1 MTNLSYLSN
10 IRSIAIAIIAVF
22 VVDYAI
28 SIATHGFS
36 ILDTIVL
43 FIYLGAGIALNTQLL
58 GLKQHINKTL
68 IVLKDAAKGKY
79 ESRATHI
86 QDKGEAG
93 QLCHGVNNLIDQ
105 LETFIREMRASI
117 DYASK
122 NEFFR
127 KFNPTGLNPALSY
140 AGDKI
145 NDSIDS
151 MEQNYY
157 NQQRTQLN
165 SDLATI
171 NKNNEQ
177 LAELQKSFMNNSTK
191 LEEISTNVKSAAQM
205 SIERAHEA
213 SSVGDKLE
221 GLNVLIDQNAS
232 STVMLEERS
241 REITSMVNL
250 ISDISDQTNL
260 LALNAAIEAARAGE
274 HGRGFAVVA
283 DEVRK
288 LAERT
293 QKATEEI
300 RMMVQVL
307 QQESANN
314 AANSLEMKDVVDEFA
329 ALMRRFR
336 ESMSGLL
343 HTTENIDKEVSGIQ
357 DRIFIN
363 LIMIDHIVF
372 KTNAYTSINL
382 GKKVAE
388 FGDHHH
394 CRLGKWYDTEGKNRY
409 GNTESF
415 QKMNE
420 PHAIVHHNVLEA
432 IKCLEGED
440 TCVANR
446 EMILKDFAEMEKASS
461 ELFRLA
467 EAIIDE
473 NQKKI

>member
-10 IRSIAIAIIAVF
+10 IYR
-22 VVDYAI
+22 
-28 SIATHGFS
+28 
-36 ILDTIVL
+36 
-43 FIYLGAGIALNTQLL
+43 AGIIFV
-58 GLKQHINKTL
+58 GLFVLVHLYEFITEGFEVLTL
-68 IVLKDAAKGKY
+68 ILVSIYIALGWYLKLQLNGLSEHLKKVLLVLENAVNGKLEY
-79 ESRATHI
+79 RATQI
-86 QDKGEAG
+86 KDTGEVG
-93 QLCHGVNNLIDQ
+93 KVCHGVNNLIDQ
-105 LETFIREMRASI
+105 LETFMREMRASI
-117 DYASK
+117 DYAGK

-127 KFNPTGLNPALSY
+127 KFDSTGLNPALRF
-140 AGDKI
+140 AGEKI

-151 MEQNYY
+151 MQLNYY
-157 NQQRTQLN
+157 NQLRTGLN
-165 SDLATI
+165 SDLAVV

-177 LAELQKSFMNNSTK
+177 LASLQKSFMNNTEK
-191 LEEISTNVKSAAQM
+191 LESISTAVKAAAQM
-205 SIERAHEA
+205 ATERASESQNV
-213 SSVGDKLE
+213 SSSLN
-221 GLNVLIDQNAS
+221 GLNDLIDQNAT
-232 STVMLEERS
+232 STTLLEERS
-241 REITSMVNL
+241 KEITSMVNL

-314 AANSLEMKDVVDEFA
+314 AENSISMRQVVNEFVS
-329 ALMRRFR
+329 LMNRFS
-336 ESMSGLL
+336 ESMQTLL
-343 HTTENIDKEVSGIQ
+343 RSTTHIDEEVTNIQ

-382 GKKVAE
+382 AKKVAE

-394 CRLGKWYDTEGKNRY
+394 CRLGKWYANAGKERF
-409 GNTESF
+409 GHLESF
-415 QKMNE
+415 KLMDK
-420 PHAIVHHNVLEA
+420 PHAIVHQNVMESLA
-432 IKCLEGED
+432 CLDGQD

-446 EMILKDFAEMEKASS
+446 DMILKDFEDMENASS
-461 ELFRLA
+461 QLIALA
-467 EAIIDE
+467 E
-473 NQKKI
+473 KIVDKL